1 MNITF
6 IKKIKIDGTPCAK
19 CADVQEQLEKNGQ
32 LKFINRIV
40 IADERNPESEGMVL
54 ARKFNVDRAPFF
66 IVEQENKAPLIYTVY
81 LKFSKEILGKTANE
95 KDEAADI
102 LSSNPDLDFI

>member
-6 IKKIKIDGTPCAK
+6 VKKIKIDGTPCAK
-19 CADVQEQLEKNGQ
+19 CADVQDKLEKNGQ
-32 LKFINRIV
+32 IKYITKTV
-40 IADERNPESEGMVL
+40 IADERDPESEGMLL
-54 ARKFNVDRAPFF
+54 AKKFNVDRAPFF
-66 IVEQENKAPLIYTVY
+66 IVEEENKEPLVYTVY
-81 LKFSKEILGKTANE
+81 LKFSKEVLGKSANE